1 MCVLLDKV
9 WVSDILKK
17 FILINKLGLVLY
29 YLKDLN
35 RLMKGVYIVN
45 SDNEFIYIDKYYNIN
60 KLLKFLKIIIIFM

>member
-9 WVSDILKK
+9 WVSDILKM